1 MRGSLGGRLCCLK
14 RRLHPRERTLLRVLS
29 LIKGHLRGP
38 SCPRWGR
45 VNATSDRWDESW
57 FSFQE
62 GPAEEGGEYH
72 PQTTITGAILAQ
84 AGPAL
89 PSAGSSGLA
98 FLSSRDRGSEP
109 GLSRGVSP

>member
-72 PQTTITGAILAQ
+72 PQTTITGAIF
-84 AGPAL
+84 
-89 PSAGSSGLA
+89 GSSWARTTECRLQWPRISQLTRPWVRTG
-98 FLSSRDRGSEP
+98 P
-109 GLSRGVSP
+109 I